1 MSEDRN
7 DKGFRKL
14 IVWQRA
20 HQLALLIYTL
30 TEKFPKSEI
39 YGLTS
44 QVRRASV
51 SVAANIAEGYGYGR
65 KGQTGR
71 FLDIAQGSLS
81 EVEYFLILSL
91 YFHSI
96 SNIFPRKNT
105 IKLKPYAPRVVSC
118 SIVCNKASKNPN
130 PFAPLYLCIICS
142 FALPATPSTSDVPH
156 TPHDTSPAISPPFG
170 T

>member
-1 MSEDRN
+1 MEEERN

-20 HQLALLIYTL
+20 HQLALLVYKA

-44 QVRRASV
+44 QLRRAAV

-81 EVEYFLILSL
+81 EVEYYLILSL
-91 YFHSI
+91 DLCYINQEEYDKGESLRTETGFLMYRLQQS
-96 SNIFPRKNT
+96 
-105 IKLKPYAPRVVSC
+105 LKKS
-118 SIVCNKASKNPN
+118 
-130 PFAPLYLCIICS
+130 
-142 FALPATPSTSDVPH
+142 
-156 TPHDTSPAISPPFG
+156 
-170 T
+170 